1 MKHYD
6 ACEAELENYTFKT
19 SYESA
24 LDFYNYMNEST
35 NCLNATV
42 SQSVIKRY
50 RKTVKKWGE
59 KNLEQD
65 ANVII
70 KFKKAESQLIK
81 LDECIIPHEYYFR
94 KDLETQVDILL
105 KNQFLEGNR
114 VDFKLTTKG
123 MIASIVQE
131 MPGLAIA
138 EYFTQHLDYISNLSP
153 IELVVIL
160 SIFTNIRVSDD
171 DCVYDPTILEIPYV
185 CKKNVDMI
193 KNYLNKYLDIEIFYC
208 NSLAKKYEI
217 QYNIC
222 ETVYKWCNASSEEE
236 CINVFNEL
244 AHWGI
249 FLGDFVKAILK
260 INNILS

>member
-1 MKHYD
+1 M
-6 ACEAELENYTFKT
+6 
-19 SYESA
+19 
-24 LDFYNYMNEST
+24 
-35 NCLNATV
+35 
-42 SQSVIKRY
+42 
-50 RKTVKKWGE
+50 
-59 KNLEQD
+59 
-65 ANVII
+65 
-70 KFKKAESQLIK
+70 
-81 LDECIIPHEYYFR
+81 
-94 KDLETQVDILL
+94 ETQVDILL

-123 MIASIVQE
+123 MIASIVKE

-171 DCVYDPTILEIPYV
+171 DCVYDPTILDIPYV
-185 CKKNVDMI
+185 CKKNMDMI

-260 INNILS
+260 INNIVNELEKVAELTENMQLLSVLTKIPKITLKSVVTNNSLYL